1 MSMSIYRCL
10 LKDNL
15 LEDDQN
21 GTRLKEIVETYF
33 NLKCKDAQG
42 LFDRLCELNAWTTPP
57 ENEDECCVDWNSK
70 TYIITLK
77 DGTPAGLLIIHLE
90 EELQTGGFH
99 LYGYHLCV
107 YELPDDIKREYAL
120 AKTVHD
126 GNEDAIMKA
135 KKVLIRQVARLLKD
149 HFDGILKFPPKARI
163 RLDKYDMGLDMVTPT
178 VFHPSGLMIE
188 GATRKDCDCENVIL
202 SYTETKFDNPDDMK
216 HACHWAHNLKD
227 LSLSD
232 IQDILYKIEEELSD
246 DLSF

>member
-57 ENEDECCVDWNSK
+57 ENEDGCCVYWDSEA
-70 TYIITLK
+70 YIITLK
-77 DGTPAGLLIIHLE
+77 DGTPAGLLISSEDDTRKL
-90 EELQTGGFH
+90 
-99 LYGYHLCV
+99 YHLCV
-107 YELPDDIKREYAL
+107 YELPDDIKREYGL
-120 AKTVHD
+120 TKTVHD
-126 GNEDAIMKA
+126 GNEDAVMEA
-135 KKVLIRQVARLLKD
+135 KKVLIRRVARLLKD

-163 RLDKYDMGLDMVTPT
+163 RLDKYDMELDMVTPT

-188 GATRKDCDCENVIL
+188 GTTRKDCDCENVIL
-202 SYTETKFDNPDDMK
+202 SYTETEFDNPDDMK
-216 HACHWAHNLKD
+216 HACRWTDNLKD